1 MAISNQNY
9 QNTSHFFEEGQRYFQ
24 QELKKLEQNYRDNEL
39 FKGIMIHFYQ
49 SSFSP
54 WHIITDVTWPSGE
67 FNIGDIVKVAVKL
80 RTNDNFAERP
90 IGIGLS
96 VRDEEGNIYPD
107 DFLDRNL
114 DEDTSKIIII
124 GGNEEKEVEL
134 TWRVPEVAE
143 VGWYDITV
151 AAWDIDY
158 NENDS
163 HDSILLKNYPEVTKI
178 GMYDLYIMNIQG
190 LRKPSVELDR
200 EPLYEFWRENQ
211 FKIIKNLKYR
221 FLSMVQTRFRPIQDQ
236 KSVFYSKWKIS
247 GILKIQ

>member
-1 MAISNQNY
+1 MLSQGMSLSIDVGTSWADELYDLKNLIGVPDLDYITIMAYRDRASEIIELANKVTTIAQEKNKPFAISVETQEFKGIFENGNFKPELPEHI
-9 QNTSHFFEEGQRYFQ
+9 TFFEEGQRYFQ

-54 WHIITDVTWPSGE
+54 WHIITNVTWPSGE
-67 FNIGDIVKVAVKL
+67 FNIGDIVKVTVKL

-114 DEDTSKIIII
+114 DEDTSKIIIM

-143 VGWYDITV
+143 EGWYDITV
-151 AAWDIDY
+151 AA
-158 NENDS
+158 
-163 HDSILLKNYPEVTKI
+163 
-178 GMYDLYIMNIQG
+178 
-190 LRKPSVELDR
+190 
-200 EPLYEFWRENQ
+200 
-211 FKIIKNLKYR
+211 
-221 FLSMVQTRFRPIQDQ
+221 
-236 KSVFYSKWKIS
+236 
-247 GILKIQ
+247 